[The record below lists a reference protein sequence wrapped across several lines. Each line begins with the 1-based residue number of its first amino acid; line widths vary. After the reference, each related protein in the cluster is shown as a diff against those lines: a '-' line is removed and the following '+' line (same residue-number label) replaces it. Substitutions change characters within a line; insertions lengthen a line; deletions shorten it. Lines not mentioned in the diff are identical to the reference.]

1 MQPLDTLQ
9 LPVEYRRVGFGKR
22 LVAFIIDVLIT
33 MVLGIGLGFALYAAD
48 VQVSVIDPEAS
59 EFASQMYR
67 MLGMDRD
74 DASSML
80 RLSGVL
86 AFGGL
91 VVGFLYSLLE
101 LFTGASLGKMS
112 LGIVIATPDGRR
124 GDLTLWFKR
133 WVLKN
138 LNSNLS
144 ALALIP
150 ALSMLSPISTVI
162 GILFTIG
169 CFFALGE
176 SRLALHDRIAQTA
189 VFHKD
194 DVQ

>member
-22 LVAFIIDVLIT
+22 LVAFIIDALIT
-33 MVLGIGLGFALYAAD
+33 MVLGIAIGFALYAAN

-59 EFASQMYR
+59 EFASAMYR
-67 MLGMDRD
+67 MLGMDRA

-80 RLSGVL
+80 QLSGVL

-91 VVGFLYSLLE
+91 IVGFLYSLLE
-101 LFTGASLGKMS
+101 MFTGASVGKMS
-112 LGIVIATPDGRR
+112 LGLVIATSDGRR
-124 GDLTLWFKR
+124 GDLQLWFRR

-150 ALSMLSPISTVI
+150 ALSILSPISTVI

>member
-33 MVLGIGLGFALYAAD
+33 MVLGIGLGFALYAMD
-48 VQVSVIDPEAS
+48 MQVSLIDRGAS
-59 EFASQMYR
+59 EFVSTMYR
-67 MLGMDRD
+67 MLGMSKADTQ
-74 DASSML
+74 SML
-80 RLSGVL
+80 QFSGVL
-86 AFGGL
+86 AFAAL
-91 VVGFLYSLLE
+91 IVGFLYSIIE
-101 LFTGASLGKMS
+101 LFTGASIGKMA
-112 LGIVIATPDGRR
+112 LGIVIAHADGRR
-124 GDLTLWFKR
+124 GELQLWFNR

-138 LNSNLS
+138 LNSNLN

-150 ALSMLSPISTVI
+150 ALSILSPISTVI
-162 GILFTIG
+162 GILFIIG